1 MAPQA
6 ISTLPDSNPLNQAV
20 REAGLA
26 LLQLQM
32 PELRGIPDSK
42 DERDA
47 IESLEAVADIVDN
60 AVLSIGR
67 ELRSFFGH
75 DIDLSLFTNQL
86 LCAFDGN
93 AFEVVRRAA
102 RSVAAD
108 YEADRYPY
116 HEAAE

>member
-6 ISTLPDSNPLNQAV
+6 VSTLPDSNPLNQAV
-20 REAGLA
+20 REAGLK
-26 LLQLQM
+26 LLALQM
-32 PELRGIPDSK
+32 PDLVGVPDSK
-42 DERDA
+42 DAGDMVD
-47 IESLEAVADIVDN
+47 SLEVVADIVDD
-60 AVLSIGR
+60 ALLSIGR

-86 LCAFDGN
+86 LGALDGN
-93 AFEVVRRAA
+93 AFSVIPRAA